1 MLSAMASFSGTAVMT
16 WNGGAAYEVVVSS
29 LTRFS
34 GEIESRRRRR
44 RRRRERRPSTER
56 RQLRS
61 LPSTLLSRRGH

>member
-44 RRRRERRPSTER
+44 ARRPSTER